1 MDFSRQKQCEE
12 NLQFQAVVNVQI
24 ASQQVVKITRDR
36 RFTNSDQ
43 LSSLGRRFELKLCRL
58 DPQVGFRRYSKS
70 LHWNERHQLL

>member
-36 RFTNSDQ
+36 RFTDSDQ
-43 LSSLGRRFELKLCRL
+43 LSSLGRRL
-58 DPQVGFRRYSKS
+58 
-70 LHWNERHQLL
+70 QLLLWV